1 MRQYVLKT
9 IDGDI
14 INITTQIC
22 LSDAIEYFSKTKM
35 IPKKELLKIYT
46 VEEDENRNNN

>member
-1 MRQYVLKT
+1 MRQYVLKS
-9 IDGDI
+9 IDGDV

-46 VEEDENRNNN
+46 VEEYENRNNN

>member
-9 IDGDI
+9 KDGDV
-14 INITTQIC
+14 INRTTQIC
-22 LSDAIEYFSKTKM
+22 LSDAIEYFSKIKIMT
-35 IPKKELLKIYT
+35 KKELLKIYT

>member
-9 IDGDI
+9 IDGDV

-35 IPKKELLKIYT
+35 VPKKELLKIYT

>member
-1 MRQYVLKT
+1 MKQYLLKT
-9 IDGDI
+9 IDGDV

>member
-1 MRQYVLKT
+1 MKEYILKT
-9 IDGDI
+9 IDGDV

-35 IPKKELLKIYT
+35 VPKKELLKIYT

>member
-1 MRQYVLKT
+1 MKQYILKT
-9 IDGDI
+9 IDGDV
-14 INITTQIC
+14 INRTTQLC

-46 VEEDENRNNN
+46 VEGENRNNN

>member
-1 MRQYVLKT
+1 MKQYVLKT
-9 IDGDI
+9 NDGET

>member
-1 MRQYVLKT
+1 MKQYVLITK
-9 IDGDI
+9 DGDI
-14 INITTQIC
+14 INSTIQIC
-22 LSDAIEYFSKTKM
+22 LSDAIEYFSKIKI

>member
-1 MRQYVLKT
+1 MKEYILKT
-9 IDGDI
+9 IDGDV

-35 IPKKELLKIYT
+35 IPKKKLLKIYT

>member
-9 IDGDI
+9 IDGDV

-35 IPKKELLKIYT
+35 IPKKELLRIYT

>member
-1 MRQYVLKT
+1 MKQYVLKT
-9 IDGDI
+9 KDSDV
-14 INITTQIC
+14 INRTTQIC

-35 IPKKELLKIYT
+35 IPKKELLKIYI

>member
-1 MRQYVLKT
+1 MKQYVLKT
-9 IDGDI
+9 KDGDV

-22 LSDAIEYFSKTKM
+22 LSDAIEYFSKMKM

-46 VEEDENRNNN
+46 VEEDENRNYN